1 MTISHLLVK
10 VGEATLDSFPNKE
23 FNNPFDSTGLAATSS
38 SLVVENEYNWLRTCG
53 L

>member
-1 MTISHLLVK
+1 VK

-23 FNNPFDSTGLAATSS
+23 FNNPLDSLGFVAATSS
-38 SLVVENEYNWLRTCG
+38 SLDVVENEYNWVRTCG